1 MGKPRGQEPPYPDVN
16 YSWYVVGVL
25 MLAYTFSFIDRQI
38 LSLLVLPI
46 RRDLAITDTQM
57 SLLHGLAFAIFYTF
71 LGLPIGRIVD
81 SRSRRKVIIIGITIW
96 SLMTAACGLT
106 NRFVT
111 LFLARMGVGVGEAT
125 LNPAAYSLIA
135 DYFPKEK
142 QGRALGVYGIGIY
155 MGAGLAFI
163 VGGLVIKWTMT
174 TPTIDLP
181 AVGTIKAWQLVF
193 FIVGLPGLLIALL
206 MLTIKEPYRRGVE
219 VQGADSIPLA
229 EVARYYRL
237 NLRTFITHNFGF
249 SLLALLG
256 YGTAAWMPTF
266 MARKH
271 GWMPGDFAPYYGL
284 IIMFAGTAG
293 VVFGGWLTDRFI
305 RNGRTD
311 GAMRTG
317 IICALGTLLPGT
329 LATIVA
335 DWQTA
340 LSLITL
346 GTFFSAFAWGAGPA
360 AVQRVTPNRMRG
372 QISAVYLFV
381 VNIIGLG
388 LGPTAMA
395 LVSDKIYGTDQAIG
409 LGMAWISGIA
419 CVLATLLFLYGLKP
433 YRESVAR
440 ADELEAK
447 QTT

>member
-1 MGKPRGQEPPYPDVN
+1 MGNSPGKEPPFPNPN

-38 LSLLVLPI
+38 LSLLVGPI

-71 LGLPIGRIVD
+71 LGLPIGRVVD

-96 SLMTAACGLT
+96 SLMTAACGLA

-111 LFLARMGVGVGEAT
+111 LFVARMGVGVGEAT
-125 LNPAAYSLIA
+125 LNPAAYSLIT

-142 QGRALGVYGIGIY
+142 QGRAMGIYGMGIY

-174 TPTIDLP
+174 ISTVDIPLAD
-181 AVGTIKAWQLVF
+181 TIKSWQLVF

-206 MLTIKEPYRRGVE
+206 MFTIKEPYRRGVR
-219 VQGADSIPLA
+219 VQGTDSIPLV
-229 EVARYYRL
+229 EVAAYYRS
-237 NLRTFITHNFGF
+237 NLRTFLSHNFGF

-266 MARKH
+266 FARKH
-271 GWMPGDFAPYYGL
+271 EWMPGDFAPYYGL
-284 IIMFAGTAG
+284 IIMTAGTTG

-305 RNGRTD
+305 QGGRTD

-317 IICALGTLLPGT
+317 IICALGTLIPGT
-329 LATIVA
+329 LATVVA

-340 LSLITL
+340 IALIVL

-360 AVQRVTPNRMRG
+360 AVQRITPNRMRG

-381 VNIIGLG
+381 INIIGLG

-395 LVSDKIYGTDQAIG
+395 LISDKIYGTDQAIG
-409 LGMAWISGIA
+409 LGMAWISGIS
-419 CVLATLLFLYGLKP
+419 CILAVLLFLYGLKP

-440 ADELEAK
+440 ADALEEAAA
-447 QTT
+447 